1 MASRKFSIMQYYDD
15 RCAQMQPLFAF
26 DATDEAAARK
36 WRARALAKIRD
47 LLGDVPDSAQLEA
60 ETVETVDAGSYVR
73 EKVIFDSDPHS
84 SVPAYLLVPKN
95 LTEPA
100 PAVLCLHGHGP
111 GKDVVAGVTS
121 ADKCCSEEEKQKWIE
136 EHNYDYARQFA
147 ERGYVTLTFDFRC
160 FGERADTTCQL
171 HGRDPCNLHF
181 IRGALL
187 GINLLTLNT
196 HDTLQAVDYLH
207 ERPEVDIDRIGCVGL
222 SFGGTM
228 TMWAAAMDK
237 RIKAAV
243 ISGYVCEFE
252 SFAVHGG
259 DFCGSQFVPAL
270 RRYFDV
276 ADICTLIAPR
286 PLLVQSGRLDQ
297 TFPIDSAKR
306 SFDKLKRVY
315 EVLGKP
321 QCIAQD
327 IFEGGHRFHTETAY
341 EWFDK
346 WL

>member
-1 MASRKFSIMQYYDD
+1 MASRKFSIAQYYDD
-15 RCAQMQPLFAF
+15 RCAEMEPLFAF
-26 DATDEAAARK
+26 DATNEAEARK

-47 LLGDVPDSAQLEA
+47 LLGDVPDAAQLEA
-60 ETVETVDAGSYVR
+60 ETVETVDTGSYVR

-100 PAVLCLHGHGP
+100 PTVLCLHGHGP

-121 ADKCCSEEEKQKWIE
+121 ADECCSEEEKQKWIE

-147 ERGYVTLTFDFRC
+147 ERGYVALTFDFRC
-160 FGERADTTCQL
+160 FGERADTTCAL

-187 GINLLTLNT
+187 GINLLTLNN

-252 SFAVHGG
+252 SFAVRAGN
-259 DFCGSQFVPAL
+259 FCGSQLVPAL

-276 ADICTLIAPR
+276 DDICALIAPR
-286 PLLVQSGRLDQ
+286 PLLVQSGTLDE

-306 SFDKLKRVY
+306 SFDRLKWVY
-315 EVLGKP
+315 EVWGKP

-327 IFEGGHRFHTETAY
+327 VFDGGHQFHGETAY
-341 EWFDK
+341 EWFDE